1 MLHNSIDMRSYQKR
15 VNEFI
20 KVIEHQIQFR
30 VGVIELNDY
39 TKSYNMNKTQLIKIL
54 EEKNILKR
62 LDKYNKEFQP
72 VT

>member
-20 KVIEHQIQFR
+20 KVIEHQMQFR

-39 TKSYNMNKTQLIKIL
+39 TKSYNINKTQLIKIL

-62 LDKYNKEFQP
+62 LDKYNKEFKP

>member
-20 KVIEHQIQFR
+20 KVIEHQMQFR

-62 LDKYNKEFQP
+62 LDKYNKEFKP